1 MALCSF
7 HFCNFFG
14 LKNQQWQPIL
24 MKFLNKFR
32 NEHSYAY
39 LQRSIPAYEAMG
51 SGMNIPGVFELTFV
65 HVARVSVE
73 VLPHGVAAPTPRF
86 S

>member
-1 MALCSF
+1 
-7 HFCNFFG
+7 
-14 LKNQQWQPIL
+14 

-39 LQRSIPAYEAMG
+39 RQRSVQAYMAMG
-51 SGMNIPGVFELTFV
+51 SCMNMPVEYELIFV
-65 HVARVSVE
+65 HVARVCME
-73 VLPHGVAAPTPRF
+73 VLPHGAAVPTPRF